1 MTKISQRIG
10 VVDVLVIGS
19 GGAGMVAA
27 LAAKEA
33 GASVAVVSKTY
44 PTRSQTCMAQGG
56 INASIGEQDS
66 VESHIADTVKSS
78 QGLGDATAIDK
89 LCRDGVDAV
98 AWLDSIGVPFSR
110 SAESKIAQ
118 RRLGGAS
125 ADRACYAQD
134 YTGLKILHSLY
145 DSCLKAGIAFHNEHF
160 LMELI
165 VDASGKERR
174 VGGAVFKELKSGE
187 LKSFY
192 AKTVI
197 MATGGYSRV
206 YDHYSTNATGST
218 GDGLAAALRA
228 GALLS
233 DMEFVQFHPTGLK
246 NASIL
251 ISESARGAG
260 GYLLNAHGER
270 FTDEL
275 QPRDALSRAIN
286 EEIKKSGSVFL
297 DIRHLGEN
305 FIDHEL
311 PQERKLA
318 KLYENVDP
326 VTDIIPIKP
335 VAHYTMGGIAV
346 DEKAEST
353 LEGLFA
359 VGECANHNVH
369 GANRLGGNSL
379 LELIVFGK
387 EVGSSAAKA
396 AERLEPVSVSE
407 REETEVA
414 KELETMMGY
423 TNEIDFYQKRTEL
436 GELFY
441 RYAGMERSE
450 KGLTS
455 ALEQVH
461 AMQHELPKMGTL
473 DKQALYNTNLMEFVE
488 FTNMLTRAETML
500 VAMLERK
507 ESRGAHARTDF
518 SERDDEL
525 YQRHSAVLLHNRHVE
540 IGFTQVGM
548 KAQEV

>member
-1 MTKISQRIG
+1 
-10 VVDVLVIGS
+10 
-19 GGAGMVAA
+19 MVAA

-56 INASIGEQDS
+56 INASIGEEDS
-66 VESHIADTVKSS
+66 VAAHIADTVKSS
-78 QGLGDATAIDK
+78 QGLGDETAIDK
-89 LCRDGVDAV
+89 LCREGVEAV
-98 AWLDSIGVPFSR
+98 AWLDAIGVPFSR

-134 YTGLKILHSLY
+134 YTGLKILHTLY
-145 DSCLKAGIAFHNEHF
+145 DSCLKAGIEFHNERF

-165 VDASGKERR
+165 VDESSDKRR
-174 VGGAVFKELKSGE
+174 VCGAVFKDLKNGE

-206 YDHYSTNATGST
+206 YDQYSTNATGST

-260 GYLLNAHGER
+260 GHLLNAEGER

-275 QPRDALSRAIN
+275 QPRDALSRAID
-286 EEIKKSGSVFL
+286 EEIKKSGAVFL

-326 VTDIIPIKP
+326 VTDVIPIKP

-346 DEKAEST
+346 DANAQST
-353 LEGLFA
+353 LAGLFA
-359 VGECANHNVH
+359 AGECANHNVH

-387 EVGSSAAKA
+387 EAGRSAAEA
-396 AERLEPVSVSE
+396 AKVLEMAAVNDTALADV
-407 REETEVA
+407 T
-414 KELETMMGY
+414 KEIEAVMAY
-423 TNEIDFYQKRTEL
+423 TNEVDFYQKRTEL

-441 RYAGMERSE
+441 RYAGIERSE
-450 KGLTS
+450 KGLMT

-461 AMQHELPKMGTL
+461 AMKHELPKMGVSDRET
-473 DKQALYNTNLMEFVE
+473 AYNTNLMEFVE
-488 FTNMLTRAETML
+488 FTNMLTLAETML
-500 VAMLERK
+500 AAMLERR
-507 ESRGAHARTDF
+507 ESRGAHARSDF
-518 SERDDEL
+518 SERNDEA
-525 YQRHSAVLLHNRHVE
+525 YKRHSAALLHNRRVE
-540 IGFTQVGM
+540 IAFPQADA
-548 KAQEV
+548 KEQEV

>member
-1 MTKISQRIG
+1 ML
-10 VVDVLVIGS
+10 DVLVIGS

-27 LAAKEA
+27 LSAKEA
-33 GASVAVVSKTY
+33 GANVAVVGKSY

-56 INASIGEQDS
+56 INAAMGEDDSIEA
-66 VESHIADTVKSS
+66 HIADTLKSS
-78 QGLGDATAIDK
+78 QGLGDADAIDK
-89 LCRDGVDAV
+89 LCREGVEAV
-98 AWLDSIGVPFSR
+98 AWLDHLGVPFSR
-110 SAESKIAQ
+110 SAESTIAQ
-118 RRLGGAS
+118 RRLGGAA

-134 YTGLKILHSLY
+134 YTGLKILHTLY
-145 DSCLKAGIAFHNEHF
+145 DNCLKAEIDFYNEYF
-160 LMELI
+160 LLELLTQERENE
-165 VDASGKERR
+165 KE
-174 VGGAVFKELKSGE
+174 VCGAVFKVLKTGE
-187 LKSFY
+187 VVSLY

-206 YDHYSTNATGST
+206 YDHYSTNATGSS
-218 GDGLAAALRA
+218 GDGLAVALRA
-228 GALLS
+228 GVLLS

-260 GYLLNAHGER
+260 GHLLNAHGER

-286 EEIKKSGSVFL
+286 EEIKKSGAVFL

-318 KLYENVDP
+318 KLYENIDP

-346 DEKAEST
+346 DENAEST
-353 LEGLFA
+353 LNALFA

-379 LELIVFGK
+379 LELVVFGK
-387 EVGSSAAKA
+387 EVGRNAAIAAKVSKA
-396 AERLEPVSVSE
+396 IEVCGDGEVEVIEYLEMIKS
-407 REETEVA
+407 
-414 KELETMMGY
+414 Y
-423 TNEIDFYQKRTEL
+423 TNEVDFYKKRSEL

-441 RYAGMERSE
+441 HFAGIERNE
-450 KGLTS
+450 KGLSS

-461 AMQHELPKMGTL
+461 GMLHELPKMGVL
-473 DKQALYNTNLMEFVE
+473 DSSLVYNTNLIEFLE
-488 FTNMLTRAETML
+488 FSNMLHLAEVML
-500 VAMLERK
+500 VAMLERR
-507 ESRGAHARTDF
+507 ESRGAHAREDYP
-518 SERDDEL
+518 ERDESL
-525 YQRHSAVLLHNRHVE
+525 YSAHSGVLLHNKRVE
-540 IGFTQVGM
+540 IGFSKVTR
-548 KAQEV
+548 KEEV

>member
-1 MTKISQRIG
+1 M
-10 VVDVLVIGS
+10 VDVLVIGS

-27 LAAKEA
+27 LSAKET
-33 GASVAVVSKTY
+33 GASVAVISKTY

-56 INASIGEQDS
+56 INAAIGESDS
-66 VESHIADTVKSS
+66 VDAHIADTLKSS
-78 QGLGDATAIDK
+78 QGLGDAAAIEK
-89 LCRDGVDAV
+89 LCREGIDAV
-98 AWLDSIGVPFSR
+98 AWLDAIGVPFSR

-118 RRLGGAS
+118 RRLGGAT

-145 DSCLKAGIAFHNEHF
+145 DNCLKADIAFYNEYF
-160 LMELI
+160 LLELI
-165 VDASGKERR
+165 TEENAGEKR
-174 VGGAVFKELKSGE
+174 VCGATFIEIKSGE

-192 AKTVI
+192 AKSVV

-218 GDGLAAALRA
+218 GDGLAVAFRA
-228 GALLS
+228 GATLS

-260 GYLLNAHGER
+260 GHLLNAHGER

-275 QPRDALSRAIN
+275 QPRDALSRAIDD
-286 EEIKKSGSVFL
+286 EIQKSGAVFL

-318 KLYENVDP
+318 KLYENIDP

-346 DEKAEST
+346 DENAQST
-353 LEGLFA
+353 LKGLFA

-387 EVGSSAAKA
+387 EAGNSAAKMA
-396 AERLEPVSVSE
+396 TSVQGITEDSAQETLQKQRLEHIAE
-407 REETEVA
+407 
-414 KELETMMGY
+414 Y
-423 TNEIDFYQKRTEL
+423 TNEIDFYEKRTYL
-436 GELFY
+436 GKLFY
-441 RYAGMERSE
+441 KNAGIRRSE
-450 KGLTS
+450 KALLS

-461 AMQHELPKMGTL
+461 AMQHELPRMGVL
-473 DKQALYNTNLMEFVE
+473 DNSKTYNTNLLEFIE
-488 FTNMLTRAETML
+488 FSNMVSLAEVML
-500 VAMLERK
+500 VSMLERK
-507 ESRGAHARTDF
+507 ESRGAHSREDNL
-518 SERDDEL
+518 ERDDTL
-525 YQRHSAVLLHNRHVE
+525 YGAHTNSVLHNLNVE
-540 IGFTQVGM
+540 VSFSNRE
-548 KAQEV
+548 KA